1 MATMLTAGQLEERTG
16 GTFYT
21 GPIEPAQNYLARHGY
36 DTDSFPEHGKTTVLV
51 GYTGEK
57 VTWANCAEFGRAE
70 TPEIAW
76 RYALGAAYGP
86 VDDEFAPID
95 LDA

>member
-1 MATMLTAGQLEERTG
+1 MATMLTADQLEERTG
-16 GTFYT
+16 GTYYT
-21 GPIEPAQNYLARHGY
+21 GPVEPAQNYLARHGY
-36 DTDSFPEHGKTTVLV
+36 DTDAFEENGKTTVLV

-57 VTWANCAEFGRAE
+57 VTWENCAEFGKGPTADE
-70 TPEIAW
+70 AW

-95 LDA
+95 LDS